1 MTSTAA
7 QQTDQ
12 PTAEPSNER
21 DRRDHLAA
29 WWERRLALP
38 VVLAAAVSVPAV
50 FLTMADD
57 ERFVLAGTA
66 VNWASVVV
74 LTGEAVMLFL
84 LAGDRFAWA
93 KRHWWKLAIA
103 AAAIPAVILA
113 VGPVQVL
120 RLIQFVGALRIL
132 RASRIIKAGQVL
144 ARRSKLRGP
153 WRYVPTVG
161 GATLA
166 AVFVAVVLADPTS
179 TSRQYLE
186 RAGGWITWLVVIL
199 AGSILAAAT
208 FIVLRRRPDPHTRSR
223 RSRDRSRDRISD
235 HADDR

>member
-7 QQTDQ
+7 QQTGE
-12 PTAEPSNER
+12 PTAGR

-29 WWERRLALP
+29 RWERRLALP
-38 VVLAAAVSVPAV
+38 VILAAAVSVPSV

-66 VNWASVVV
+66 VNWASLVV
-74 LTGEAVMLFL
+74 LTGEAVILFL
-84 LAGDRFAWA
+84 LTGHRVAWV
-93 KRHWWKLAIA
+93 KRHWWTLAIT

-132 RASRIIKAGQVL
+132 RARRIIKAGQVL

-179 TSRQYLE
+179 TSRQFLE
-186 RAGGWITWLVVIL
+186 RAGGLVTWLVVIL
-199 AGSILAAAT
+199 AGAILAAAT
-208 FIVLRRRPDPHTRSR
+208 FIVLRRRPGNEPDPAPDSR
-223 RSRDRSRDRISD
+223 RAGD
-235 HADDR
+235 